1 MNLEENILSFI
12 KSDLKKIDGG
22 NLRMVTMVSD
32 ILHPIDISDVSENI
46 LKGIIKCYGNHPNC
60 IIKVDLDN
68 YFTAESIQ
76 VAEKLIYMILLN
88 VSSMKN
94 SSEYISAYEWVKKL
108 SKKFGKDECYRVLN
122 IVSYNLLK
130 DVDISDKLKSA
141 IFYRVLNGRPIYG
154 ARIKSRK

>member
-22 NLRMVTMVSD
+22 NLRMVAMGRD
-32 ILHPIDISDVSENI
+32 ILPPIDISDVSENV

-60 IIKVDLDN
+60 IIEVDLDN

-94 SSEYISAYEWVKKL
+94 SSEYIFAYEWVKKL
-108 SKKFGKDECYRVLN
+108 V
-122 IVSYNLLK
+122 
-130 DVDISDKLKSA
+130 KSLAKMNA
-141 IFYRVLNGRPIYG
+141 IGF
-154 ARIKSRK
+154 